1 LCQERNGL
9 EEGTL
14 RRADRL
20 LELLQALRRLSPP
33 VTAARLAHALEVSV
47 RTIYRDI
54 EALRRLGVGIDG
66 EAGFGYLLTDD
77 HALPPL
83 KFNAAEVEALALGL
97 RKVMAIGD
105 DELRAAAENAMSKLK
120 PVLPEPV
127 RSELES
133 GILLAHSYARAG
145 RLAELVELGKP
156 IRLADPAM
164 IRKAAREER
173 KLKIAYRD
181 EQGRE
186 TERVVWPLA
195 IAYLDTVDLVIA
207 WCELRSDFRTFRLDR
222 FLHAAAIDDS
232 FRPNRVPKL
241 RQFLD
246 KMAKEHAG
254 GREPRKTSRTPAP
267 SPDNARDRPS
277 SGL

>member
-222 FLHAAAIDDS
+222 FLHAAVIDDS
-232 FRPNRVPKL
+232 FRPDRVPKL

>member
-1 LCQERNGL
+1 M
-9 EEGTL
+9 
-14 RRADRL
+14 
-20 LELLQALRRLSPP
+20 ELLQCLRRLAPP
-33 VTAARLAHALEVSV
+33 VTAARLSHALEVSV
-47 RTIYRDI
+47 RTIYRDV

-83 KFNAAEVEALALGL
+83 KFSANEVEALALGL

-105 DELRAAAENAMSKLK
+105 DELRSAAENAMSKLK
-120 PVLPEPV
+120 PVLSETV
-127 RSELES
+127 RTELES
-133 GILLAHSYARAG
+133 GILLAHSYTRAG
-145 RLAELVELGKP
+145 RLAELSAGGQTVRP
-156 IRLADPAM
+156 VNPVM

-173 KLKIAYRD
+173 KLKINYRD

-186 TERVVWPLA
+186 TQRVICPLA
-195 IAYLDTVDLVIA
+195 IAYLDTADLVIA

-222 FLHAAAIDDS
+222 LLSAEVTEDS

-246 KMAKEHAG
+246 DMENEGRHGRMRG
-254 GREPRKTSRTPAP
+254 GVSRTPDP
-267 SPDNARDRPS
+267 SPDSARDRPS
-277 SGL
+277 NGL